1 MPSKSNKAI
10 TKLVLPISTLV
21 VILQP
26 CLLGVNIKKGKRNPS
41 PQGNIP
47 MDCVLEQLNTAVCML
62 PSIDSYPNAVLACSM
77 KDKALVQIYM
87 NWDIISIELS

>member
-1 MPSKSNKAI
+1 MVSLPYAIRYEKEARFIPKEANGRNTHFDGMCNLKLNK
-10 TKLVLPISTLV
+10 K
-21 VILQP
+21 
-26 CLLGVNIKKGKRNPS
+26 
-41 PQGNIP
+41 

-87 NWDIISIELS
+87 NWDIISN

>member
-1 MPSKSNKAI
+1 
-10 TKLVLPISTLV
+10 
-21 VILQP
+21 
-26 CLLGVNIKKGKRNPS
+26 
-41 PQGNIP
+41 

-87 NWDIISIELS
+87 NWDIISTELS